1 MVKSHVTLTGPE
13 DVIRQLALEEMP
25 EGVKLGRSQPA
36 DGFADAANAPLG
48 PDEIRQLLELV
59 SVVISTGT
67 AAVALFEKLRALLK
81 PGQQVT
87 VKDARNGQTLA
98 TVNPSTPAQQ
108 VAAKVVPDDG
118 PGT

>member
-1 MVKSHVTLTGPE
+1 MVNSYITLVGPE
-13 DVIRQLALEEMP
+13 EVIRQLAREELP
-25 EGVKLGRSQPA
+25 DGVKLGRRQPA

-59 SVVISTGT
+59 SVAISTGT
-67 AAVALFEKLRALLK
+67 AAVVLFEKLRALLK

-98 TVNPSTPAQQ
+98 TVSPSTPAQQ

-118 PGT
+118 AGT